1 MILVLSQN
9 NDLSTD
15 IAQKTVRERLA
26 VILVHLEDT
35 FGFSKEPLKLLLYER
50 NLPIWWEQQPNQL
63 FDYFLN
69 LNQTS

>member
-26 VILVHLEDT
+26 VILVHLEDEI
-35 FGFSKEPLKLLLYER
+35 K
-50 NLPIWWEQQPNQL
+50 
-63 FDYFLN
+63 
-69 LNQTS
+69 